1 MQVGST
7 ANRESRSPLD
17 RFYCGSSCVQAS
29 GEKDTR
35 NACLTSVVLLGGMP
49 LTCCL
54 SGVPPTW
61 NYDWQLWQAFVL
73 EKMKR
78 SDAARSCSCVCDIC
92 STLPDDCCCLAQRS
106 TRSVCACRQGEE
118 RRSEEHT
125 SELQSLMRI
134 SYAVVCLKKK

>member
-92 STLPDDCCCLAQRS
+92 S
-106 TRSVCACRQGEE
+106 
-118 RRSEEHT
+118 RSEEHT

-134 SYAVVCLKKK
+134 SYAVFCLKKKTKIINYTLTQITHQRIR